1 MSKIVQHRRGRTSD
15 LSTILGAAGELFV
28 DTSLGTVVVH
38 DGVTTGGT
46 TLATQA
52 QAKTTATT
60 TQLGVSRPDNTSIT
74 ISAGVLSAATTWTTS
89 IALYAGITGSS
100 VGQTIELASLQ
111 NSHIGNYN
119 YLRFLAKRN
128 ASGFD
133 WLSASNRIQNR
144 VDATDQAYIEF
155 NPYNYPYG
163 IALGVGVSGS
173 SQAVIIDQYGRMQK
187 PFTPA
192 FLATTVSAGYQT
204 SNANTVMPFNSLNNT
219 FAGTNRNSYYNTSTY
234 AFTAPVPG
242 LYEFYVQIFVNA
254 NNLTYQLAWRKNGAE
269 AVYGDTALAASQ
281 SLNNSPSQIII
292 NGRVT
297 FELATGDYIQ
307 VGVRSSS
314 NNIYWYGG
322 HSFFSGNLI
331 G

>member
-1 MSKIVQHRRGRTSD
+1 MSKIVQHRRGRTAD
-15 LSTILGAAGELFV
+15 LSSILGAPGELFV
-28 DTSLGTVVVH
+28 DTSQVTVVVH
-38 DGVTTGGT
+38 DGVTTGGV

-52 QAKTTATT
+52 LARTTATT
-60 TQLGVSRPDNTSIT
+60 STWGIVRPDNTSIT
-74 ISAGVLSAATTWTTS
+74 INAGILSAATTWTTS

-100 VGQTIELASLQ
+100 VGQTLELGSLQ

-144 VDATDQAYIEF
+144 VDVTDQAYLEF
-155 NPYNYPYG
+155 NPLNYPYG
-163 IALGVGVSGS
+163 LALGVGVSGS

-192 FLATTVSAGYQT
+192 FVASGPGSYQT
-204 SNANTVMPFNSLNNT
+204 SNANTVIPFNTLLNT

-242 LYEFYVQIFVNA
+242 LYEFYVQVFTWT
-254 NNLTYQLAWRKNGAE
+254 NNLTYQIAWRKNGAE
-269 AVYGDTALAASQ
+269 ASYTDTALAAAQ
-281 SLNNSPSQIII
+281 SINSGGTNMII

-297 FELATGDYIQ
+297 FELAAGDYVQ
-307 VGVRSSS
+307 VGVRNGSS
-314 NNIYWYGG
+314 NVWWYGG
-322 HSFFSGNLI
+322 HSIFTGNLI